1 MPHCHTILDKIN
13 QYIWKWKAFQWT
25 KKCSRTAVATVNS
38 HSEHLFKVMT
48 TKIDQIPAHWKR
60 IILSTEEKVF
70 MKNARQINYLKV
82 INNRRRKV
90 NKESTKLTVKLWV
103 QPAQKTL
110 SVDILLRK
118 KNSQPINTANLKTV
132 FYRVRTST
140 EENCQVVIVKQNCRS
155 TLIIDMIICFKWS
168 SSTNYI
174 TIDISNPFKT
184 MKRLGRIF
192 LQK

>member
-1 MPHCHTILDKIN
+1 
-13 QYIWKWKAFQWT
+13 
-25 KKCSRTAVATVNS
+25 
-38 HSEHLFKVMT
+38 MT